1 MHPPGRRTYAP
12 DSWRRALGFCGDP
25 SVKAA
30 ERLEVGHRD
39 VLAAAVKAIGGTER
53 PGQVQMADAIAEC
66 LESDQHLL
74 VQAGTGTGKSL
85 GYLAPA
91 LLWLVRHPNE
101 RIVVTTATLALQSQL
116 ANNDIPAA
124 VDAVDS
130 VTGSRPRHA
139 ILKGRSNYVCLLRLR
154 DGTDQDQD
162 ALIPAADLV
171 ETIRS
176 SPQSTPESALGAEVL
191 ALRAWAEEQAAQ
203 GGLAD
208 RDDAPSHTERA
219 WAQVSIPVR
228 ECLGAQRCP
237 FGDECFVESS
247 RDVAR
252 AANLVVTNHAMLAIN
267 AMHGGTALPE
277 HSAVIIDEAHELVS
291 RVTGAASAELSPQMV
306 ERLARRAQSYLEDEV
321 ASELLESST
330 TLRTALDGAALE
342 RVEDPD
348 SQFVA
353 ACVSVRNAARA
364 AVSAL
369 TGEDNQE
376 PERRQTAAAVKE
388 VFDIAERMA
397 ELDKRDVVWVVDR
410 ERFGRE
416 ARVSPLSVAGLMRAR
431 VFAEHTTVL
440 TSATLKLGG
449 DFTPIATSVGLKENE
464 RLDLA
469 HPAEDPEH
477 DGTPASELDVEAVR
491 WRGLD
496 VGSPFEY
503 RRQRILYIARSLP
516 PPGRDGLSDA
526 SMAEIA
532 ELLEASDGRAL
543 GLFSSR
549 RAAEIA
555 AVYTRKRLPGL
566 TILCQGDA
574 QLPDLTRRFIQN
586 ERASLFGTLSLWQGV
601 DVPGATCQLVI
612 IDRIPF
618 PRPDEPLTVARQRAV
633 TEAGGNGFMKVAAS
647 HAALLLAQ
655 GSGRLIRRLTDRGV
669 VAVLDPRLVTARY
682 GAFLKASMPD
692 MWQTTDRR
700 WRSRRCAASPTSPRH
715 SALPRPVSLRRP
727 PDPAPGGR
735 TDPLARLRY
744 GAYVRFRPCG
754 DRFGSW
760 RPEGCHYGRQT
771 RA

>member
-1 MHPPGRRTYAP
+1 MTAP
-12 DSWRRALGFCGDP
+12 T
-25 SVKAA
+25 KASS
-30 ERLEVGHRD
+30 LDVGHRD
-39 VLAAAVKAIGGTER
+39 VLAAAVRAIGGTDR
-53 PGQVQMADAIAEC
+53 PGQVEMADAVAES
-66 LESDQHLL
+66 LDSNNHLL

-91 LLWLVRHPNE
+91 LLWLIRHPGE
-101 RIVVTTATLALQSQL
+101 RIVVATATLALQAQL

-124 VDAVDS
+124 VDAVEA
-130 VTGSRPRHA
+130 VTGQRPTYA
-139 ILKGRSNYVCLLRLR
+139 ILKGRTNYVCMLRVR
-154 DGTDQDQD
+154 EGAADDQQ
-162 ALIPAADLV
+162 ALIPAGELMDAL
-171 ETIRS
+171 RS

-191 ALRAWAEEQAAQ
+191 ALRGWAAGQAEQRA
-203 GGLAD
+203 LAD

-237 FGDECFVESS
+237 YGAECFVERS

-252 AANLVVTNHAMLAIN
+252 AADLVVTNHALLAIN

-291 RVTGAASAELSPQMV
+291 RVTGAASAELSPQTV
-306 ERLARRAQSYLEDEV
+306 ERVARRAQTYLEDET
-321 ASELLESST
+321 APELLET
-330 TLRTALDGAALE
+330 ARTLRNALDGGALE
-342 RVEDPD
+342 RVEDAD
-348 SQFVA
+348 SAFVA
-353 ACVSVRNAARA
+353 ACAAVRDASRA
-364 AVSAL
+364 VVSAL
-369 TGEDNQE
+369 AGGDSQTPD
-376 PERRQTAAAVKE
+376 RRQAAAAVKE
-388 VFDIAERMA
+388 IFDIAERMVA
-397 ELDKRDVVWVVDR
+397 LNSHDVVWIADR

-416 ARVSPLSVAGLMRAR
+416 ARVSPLSVAGLMRSR
-431 VFAEHTTVL
+431 IFSEHTAVL

-449 DFTPIATSVGLKENE
+449 DFAPIATSVGLKVEE
-464 RLDLA
+464 HLDTVQKSDDRGSQEAADDDL
-469 HPAEDPEH
+469 EDRRVP
-477 DGTPASELDVEAVR
+477 

-503 RRQRILYIARSLP
+503 QRQGILYVARSLP
-516 PPGRDGLSDA
+516 PPGRDGLSEA
-526 SMAEIA
+526 SLAEIA
-532 ELLEASDGRAL
+532 ELVAASDGRAL

-549 RAAEIA
+549 KAAEAA
-555 AVYTRKRLPGL
+555 AVYSRKRLPNL

-574 QLPDLTRRFIQN
+574 QLAELTRRFIAD

-633 TEAGGNGFMKVAAS
+633 TDAGGNGFMKIAAS

-692 MWQTTDRR
+692 MWQTTDRQV
-700 WRSRRCAASPTSPRH
+700 AVQA
-715 SALPRPVSLRRP
+715 LRRLS
-727 PDPAPGGR
+727 GQ
-735 TDPLARLRY
+735 L
-744 GAYVRFRPCG
+744 
-754 DRFGSW
+754 
-760 RPEGCHYGRQT
+760 
-771 RA
+771 